1 MEEVLLDLSLKTA
14 VSKDSNGS
22 TILLLGGNL
31 LSIPDRICS
40 IACLCLGKELIVSSQ
55 VTVYYVLPLFEMLF
69 PFVLAILA
77 PLKCPLLPCV
87 L

>member
-1 MEEVLLDLSLKTA
+1 MEEVLLGLSLKTA
-14 VSKDSNGS
+14 ISKDSNGS

-31 LSIPDRICS
+31 LSIPDRILNVV
-40 IACLCLGKELIVSSQ
+40 CLCLGKELIVSSQ
-55 VTVYYVLPLFEMLF
+55 ATVCYVLPLFEMLF

-77 PLKCPLLPCV
+77 PLKGPLLSCF

>member
-14 VSKDSNGS
+14 ISKDSNGS

-31 LSIPDRICS
+31 LSIPDRIRNV
-40 IACLCLGKELIVSSQ
+40 ACLCLGKELIVSSQ